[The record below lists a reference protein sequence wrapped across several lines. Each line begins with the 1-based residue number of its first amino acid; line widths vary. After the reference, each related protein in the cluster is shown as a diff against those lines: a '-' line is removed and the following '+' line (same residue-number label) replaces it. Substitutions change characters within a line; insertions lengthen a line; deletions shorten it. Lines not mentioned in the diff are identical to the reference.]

1 MKDQSKRKGYFTST
15 EVRNEES
22 RVESAQTQP
31 KLMRVGEEQPTRK

>member
-1 MKDQSKRKGYFTST
+1 MKDQSKRKGCFTST
-15 EVRNEES
+15 EVS